1 METKDFADFLAVLN
15 SEGTVYVVIG
25 GMALTA
31 NGEQGSPEKF
41 QQWGSGKTLRELVY
55 DSAEFASSIGLI
67 GTATASPSAWAR
79 STKRSAV
86 TGSSS
91 REQPVGEPAAGAR
104 RDRGAR
110 AGTAAPRPGTH
121 RVPLPDVARESER
134 FLGSPDALE
143 DVPGR
148 SSGRAGRL
156 GGRRRLVIRPI
167 TLLAGV
173 DPAVAARRRRG
184 GRLQSGRHA

>member
-121 RVPLPDVARESER
+121 RVPLPDVARES
-134 FLGSPDALE
+134 
-143 DVPGR
+143 GR
-148 SSGRAGRL
+148 STGRAGRL

-184 GRLQSGRHA
+184 GQLQSGRHA